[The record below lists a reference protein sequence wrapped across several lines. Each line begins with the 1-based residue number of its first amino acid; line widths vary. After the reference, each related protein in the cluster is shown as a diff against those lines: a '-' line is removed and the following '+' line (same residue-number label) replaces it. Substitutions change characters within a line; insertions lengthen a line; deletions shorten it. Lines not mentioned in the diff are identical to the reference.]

1 MTPRGITSADLEA
14 LGFVRGVDGFV
25 RRVLGAAIPEPRGT
39 FIGID
44 PSLKNL
50 GLASVELSCTEA
62 LTQYV
67 GLPSARRKGED
78 EAAFL
83 TRRLGL
89 LLEAVRAWV
98 VGARSNSGPVTALVE
113 GAKPLHG
120 KRISRDTLP
129 KLGTAVGV
137 CWAAAALHA
146 DEALWVPPDWTWEVL
161 CRRAKGGAGKAD
173 RWTAAEAILR
183 EAGISWPLPS
193 PAEIDERGPQAHEAD
208 ALALCAAKLA
218 AGSNAANYHAGA

>member
-1 MTPRGITSADLEA
+1 MTPPRGITSADLEG
-14 LGFVRGVDGFV
+14 LGFVRGADGIA
-25 RRVLGAAIPEPRGT
+25 RRVERIEAPSPRGT
-39 FIGID
+39 FVGID

-50 GLASVELSCTEA
+50 GLAVVWSAQQLAATK
-62 LTQYV
+62 YV

-98 VGARSNSGPVTALVE
+98 VEARAGIGGPVTVLVE

-120 KRISRDTLP
+120 RRVSRDTLP

-161 CRRAKGGAGKAD
+161 CRRAKGGAGKSD
-173 RWTAAEAILR
+173 RWAIAEAVLR
-183 EAGISWPLPS
+183 EAGISWPLPP
-193 PAEIDERGPQAHEAD
+193 PAGIDARDPQSHEAD
-208 ALALCAAKLA
+208 ALTLCAAKLA
-218 AGSNAANYHAGA
+218 VT